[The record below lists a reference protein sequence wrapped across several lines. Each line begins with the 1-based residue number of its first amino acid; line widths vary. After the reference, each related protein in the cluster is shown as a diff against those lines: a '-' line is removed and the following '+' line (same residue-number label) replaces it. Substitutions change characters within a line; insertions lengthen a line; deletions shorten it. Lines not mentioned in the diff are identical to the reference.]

1 MRAEEVVDMTPL
13 SVQKLDTMRLSM
25 VRRSCYFRRNSRRQM
40 GIKAAGESLLLKEK
54 RRGSGNPGDSG
65 GR

>member
-1 MRAEEVVDMTPL
+1 MRADEVVDMTPL
-13 SVQKLDTMRLSM
+13 SVQKLDTMRLM